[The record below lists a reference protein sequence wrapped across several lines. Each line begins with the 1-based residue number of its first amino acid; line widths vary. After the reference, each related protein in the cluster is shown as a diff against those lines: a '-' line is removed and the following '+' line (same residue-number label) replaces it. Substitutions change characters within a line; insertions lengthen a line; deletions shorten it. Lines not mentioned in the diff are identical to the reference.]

1 MIFGIAWFA
10 MMWFG
15 LMVVALVAAV
25 IFVLRPKH
33 DAGDESETTIH
44 QRQSE
49 TRQQVVEKVK
59 GMHAGGESET
69 TTHQQQSEIRQQVI
83 EKVEGMHAAAE
94 GLRGQTRI
102 EALRHYMDSM
112 SDGLELVSEIRPSAN
127 GAPKGEWV
135 IAPGSQPNRRILY
148 IHGGSW
154 IAGSPKSHR
163 AITDRLSRLAHAC
176 VFAIDY
182 RLMPE
187 NRYLD
192 GIIDCQQAYR
202 WMLDNGP
209 DGQAPVNFV
218 VVAGDSA
225 GGSHT
230 LGLIAWIRDQGL
242 QPPNAAIALSP
253 STEIMLR
260 SLGDRANLKT
270 DAMLGP
276 TVENL
281 ARIPLPMLWWGTVLN
296 MRVLPT
302 SPTASPLRGD
312 LQNLPPTLIHV
323 SESELLLENAQRY
336 VTKAQAA
343 GSPVE
348 VKTWPDMVHV
358 WHLFTPLLPEAE
370 EAFEHIGEFLARVEA
385 SSKAL

>member
-1 MIFGIAWFA
+1 MIFGIAWFV

-15 LMVVALVAAV
+15 LIMVAMVAAV
-25 IFVLRPKH
+25 VFILHRKH
-33 DAGDESETTIH
+33 DAGDDTETN
-44 QRQSE
+44 
-49 TRQQVVEKVK
+49 TRQQPDEV
-59 GMHAGGESET
+59 
-69 TTHQQQSEIRQQVI
+69 RQQVL
-83 EKVEGMHAAAE
+83 EKIEGMHAAAE
-94 GLRGQTRI
+94 GLRGRARVK
-102 EALRHYMDSM
+102 ALRQYMDSM
-112 SDGLELVSEIRPSAN
+112 SDGLELISEIRAPAS
-127 GAPKGEWV
+127 GSPKGEWV
-135 IAPGSQPNRRILY
+135 IAPGAKPERRILY

-163 AITDRLSRLAHAC
+163 AITDRLSRLAQAC

-192 GIIDCQQAYR
+192 GIIDCQRAYR
-202 WMLDNGP
+202 WILTNGP
-209 DGQAPVNFV
+209 DGEAPADFL

-230 LGLIAWIRDQGL
+230 LGLIAWIRDQDL
-242 QPPNAAIALSP
+242 PPPSAAIALSP
-253 STEIMLR
+253 STELMLT
-260 SLGDRANLKT
+260 SLGSRANLKT

-276 TVENL
+276 AVKKL
-281 ARIPLPMLWWGTVLN
+281 ARVPLPFLWWGTVLGF
-296 MRVLPT
+296 RVLPT
-302 SPTASPLRGD
+302 SPMASPLRGK
-312 LQNLPPTLIHV
+312 LHGLPPTLIHV

-336 VTKAQAA
+336 VEKAQAA

-348 VKTWPDMVHV
+348 VRTWPDMVHV

-385 SSKAL
+385 EAEAESV

>member
-1 MIFGIAWFA
+1 

-15 LMVVALVAAV
+15 LFMVALIAAV
-25 IFVLRPKH
+25 VFFIRRKRSTR
-33 DAGDESETTIH
+33 DESEAPPPQQH
-44 QRQSE
+44 DDARQK
-49 TRQQVVEKVK
+49 VLKIVK
-59 GMHAGGESET
+59 GMHA
-69 TTHQQQSEIRQQVI
+69 
-83 EKVEGMHAAAE
+83 AAD
-94 GLRGQTRI
+94 GLHGLARVK
-102 EALRHYMDSM
+102 ALRTYMDSM
-112 SDGLELVSEIRPSAN
+112 SDGLELASDIRPPAS
-127 GAPKGEWV
+127 GSPRGEWV
-135 IAPGSQPNRRILY
+135 IAPGAKPERRILY

-163 AITDRLSRLAHAC
+163 AITDRLSRLTQAC

-192 GIIDCQQAYR
+192 GIIDCQRAYR
-202 WMLDNGP
+202 WLLDNGP
-209 DGQAPVNFV
+209 DGKASADFL

-242 QPPNAAIALSP
+242 QAPTAAIALSP
-253 STEIMLR
+253 STELMLT
-260 SLGDRANLKT
+260 SLGSRANLES
-270 DAMLGP
+270 DVMLGP
-276 TVENL
+276 TVKKM
-281 ARIPLPMLWWGTVLN
+281 ARIPMPLLWWGTVLG

-302 SPTASPLRGD
+302 SPMASPLRGR
-312 LQNLPPTLIHV
+312 LHGLPPTMIHV

-336 VTKAQAA
+336 VEKARAA

-348 VKTWPDMVHV
+348 LKTWPDMVHV

-370 EAFEHIGEFLARVEA
+370 EAFEHIGVFLNRVERA
-385 SSKAL
+385 HG

>member
-1 MIFGIAWFA
+1 MMFGIAWFA

-15 LMVVALVAAV
+15 LIMVALIAAV
-25 IFVLRPKH
+25 VIVRRRHH
-33 DAGDESETTIH
+33 DAGDATEASTRE
-44 QRQSE
+44 QQSE
-49 TRQQVVEKVK
+49 ARQQVL
-59 GMHAGGESET
+59 ESV
-69 TTHQQQSEIRQQVI
+69 Q
-83 EKVEGMHAAAE
+83 GMHAAAE
-94 GLRGQTRI
+94 GLRGRARVK
-102 EALRHYMDSM
+102 ALRNYMDSM
-112 SDGLELVSEIRPSAN
+112 SDGLQLVSEIRSPAS
-127 GAPKGEWV
+127 GSPRGEWV
-135 IAPGSQPNRRILY
+135 IAPGAKPERRILY

-176 VFAIDY
+176 VFAVDY

-192 GIIDCQQAYR
+192 GIIDCRQAYR
-202 WMLDNGP
+202 WILDNGP
-209 DGQAPVNFV
+209 DGKAPADFV
-218 VVAGDSA
+218 VVSGDSA

-253 STEIMLR
+253 STELMLT
-260 SLGDRANLKT
+260 SLGSRANLKT
-270 DAMLGP
+270 DVMLGP
-276 TVENL
+276 TVKKL
-281 ARIPLPMLWWGTVLN
+281 SRVPLPLLWWGTVLG

-302 SPTASPLRGD
+302 SPIASPLRGKLHD
-312 LQNLPPTLIHV
+312 LPPTLIHV
-323 SESELLLENAQRY
+323 SESEMLLENAQRY
-336 VTKAQAA
+336 VEKARAA

-370 EAFEHIGEFLARVEA
+370 EAFEHIGEFLSRVEA
-385 SSKAL
+385 GSP

>member
-1 MIFGIAWFA
+1 MIFGIAWFM

-15 LMVVALVAAV
+15 LLVVALLAAV
-25 IFVLRPKH
+25 VFVRRQKH
-33 DAGDESETTIH
+33 DTEDETTSH
-44 QRQSE
+44 PQQSEAQRQ
-49 TRQQVVEKVK
+49 VLEKVK
-59 GMHAGGESET
+59 
-69 TTHQQQSEIRQQVI
+69 
-83 EKVEGMHAAAE
+83 GMHAAAE
-94 GLRGQTRI
+94 GLRGRARVK
-102 EALRHYMDSM
+102 ALRRYMDSM
-112 SDGLELVSEIRPSAN
+112 SDGLELVSETHPPES

-135 IAPGSQPNRRILY
+135 IAPGSDPSRRILY

-154 IAGSPKSHR
+154 FAGSPKSHR

-192 GIIDCQQAYR
+192 GIVDCQQAYR
-202 WMLDNGP
+202 WILDNGP
-209 DGQAPVNFV
+209 DGKTPANFV

-230 LGLIAWIRDQGL
+230 LGLITWIRDQGL
-242 QPPNAAIALSP
+242 RTPNAAIALSP
-253 STEIMLR
+253 STELMLT
-260 SLGDRANLKT
+260 SLSKRANLKT

-276 TVENL
+276 TVEKL
-281 ARIPLPMLWWGTVLN
+281 ARIPLPLLWWGTVLG

-302 SPTASPLRGD
+302 NPMVSPLRGE
-312 LQNLPPTLIHV
+312 LHNLPPTLIHA

-336 VTKAQAA
+336 VAKAQAA

-348 VKTWPDMVHV
+348 LKTWPDMVHV

-370 EAFEHIGEFLARVEA
+370 EAFEHIGEFLVRTEA
-385 SSKAL
+385 HSVNQDQGALHISS

>member
-15 LMVVALVAAV
+15 LMTVALVAAV
-25 IFVLRPKH
+25 VFILRRKH
-33 DAGDESETTIH
+33 DAGTESEMTSH
-44 QRQSE
+44 QPQSE
-49 TRQQVVEKVK
+49 ARQQVLEKVK
-59 GMHAGGESET
+59 
-69 TTHQQQSEIRQQVI
+69 
-83 EKVEGMHAAAE
+83 GMHAAAE
-94 GLRGQTRI
+94 GLRGRARI
-102 EALRHYMDSM
+102 KALRRYMDSM
-112 SDGLELVSEIRPSAN
+112 SDELELVSEIRPPAN
-127 GAPKGEWV
+127 GAPRGEWV
-135 IAPGSQPNRRILY
+135 IAPEAEPSRRMLY

-163 AITDRLSRLAHAC
+163 AITDRLSRLAQVC

-202 WMLDNGP
+202 WMLENGP
-209 DGQAPVNFV
+209 DGKAPTDFV

-253 STEIMLR
+253 STELMLT
-260 SLGDRANLKT
+260 SLRRRANLKT

-276 TVENL
+276 TIEKL
-281 ARIPLPMLWWGTVLN
+281 ARIPMPLLWWGAVLG

-302 SPTASPLRGD
+302 SPMVSPLRGD
-312 LQNLPPTLIHV
+312 LNNLPPTLIHV

-336 VTKAQAA
+336 VEKAQAA

-358 WHLFTPLLPEAE
+358 WHLFSPLLPEAE
-370 EAFEHIGEFLARVEA
+370 EAFEHIGEFLARVET
-385 SSKAL
+385 SSA

>member
-15 LMVVALVAAV
+15 LIMVSLVALVVFFLRRKHGAEHKEEATSLQQQTEARQH
-25 IFVLRPKH
+25 VL
-33 DAGDESETTIH
+33 
-44 QRQSE
+44 
-49 TRQQVVEKVK
+49 EKIK
-59 GMHAGGESET
+59 GMHTATDGVRGRAR
-69 TTHQQQSEIRQQVI
+69 IR
-83 EKVEGMHAAAE
+83 
-94 GLRGQTRI
+94 
-102 EALRHYMDSM
+102 ALRHYMDTM
-112 SDGLELVSEIRPSAN
+112 NDDLTFVSKIRPSDS

-135 IAPGSQPNRRILY
+135 IAPESHPNRRILY

-163 AITDRLSRLAHAC
+163 AITDRLSRLAKAC

-192 GIIDCQQAYR
+192 GIIDCQEAYR
-202 WMLDNGP
+202 WILENGP
-209 DGQAPVNFV
+209 DGMDAADFV

-230 LGLIAWIRDQGL
+230 LGLIAWVRDQGL
-242 QPPNAAIALSP
+242 KPPNAAIALSP
-253 STEIMLR
+253 STELMLT
-260 SLGDRANLKT
+260 SLGKRSNLKT

-276 TVENL
+276 TIEKL
-281 ARIPLPMLWWGTVLN
+281 ARIPLPLLWWGTV
-296 MRVLPT
+296 MGFRVLPT
-302 SPTASPLRGD
+302 SPIASPLRGN
-312 LQNLPPTLIHV
+312 LHNLPPTLIHV

-336 VTKAQAA
+336 ATKAKAA

-348 VKTWPDMVHV
+348 IETWPDMVHV

-370 EAFEHIGEFLARVEA
+370 EAFDRIGKFLERVETG
-385 SSKAL
+385 SQAL

>member
-1 MIFGIAWFA
+1 MMFGIAWFA

-15 LMVVALVAAV
+15 LIMVALVALV
-25 IFVLRPKH
+25 FFLRRKH
-33 DAGDESETTIH
+33 DAGDDSKPAPQPPESEARRKVLE
-44 QRQSE
+44 Q
-49 TRQQVVEKVK
+49 VK
-59 GMHAGGESET
+59 GMHTAT
-69 TTHQQQSEIRQQVI
+69 
-83 EKVEGMHAAAE
+83 E
-94 GLRGQTRI
+94 GLHGRARVK
-102 EALRHYMDSM
+102 ALRRCMDNM
-112 SDGLELVSEIRPSAN
+112 SDGLELVSEIRPPAN
-127 GAPKGEWV
+127 GAPRGEWV
-135 IAPGSQPNRRILY
+135 IAPGADPNRRILY

-163 AITDRLSRLAHAC
+163 PITDRLSRLAHAC

-202 WMLDNGP
+202 WILDNGP
-209 DGQAPVNFV
+209 DGDAPADFV

-230 LGLIAWIRDQGL
+230 LGLSAWIRDQGL

-253 STEIMLR
+253 STELMLT
-260 SLGDRANLKT
+260 SLGSRANLKS

-276 TVENL
+276 TVRKL
-281 ARIPLPMLWWGTVLN
+281 ARIPVPLLWWGTVLS

-302 SPTASPLRGD
+302 SPKASPLRGD
-312 LQNLPPTLIHV
+312 LHNLPPTLIHV
-323 SESELLLENAQRY
+323 SESELLLENARRY
-336 VTKAQAA
+336 AEKAQAA

-348 VKTWPDMVHV
+348 IETWPDMVHV

-370 EAFEHIGEFLARVEA
+370 EAFEHIGEFLARTEA
-385 SSKAL
+385 SAAN

>member
-15 LMVVALVAAV
+15 LITVALVATALF
-25 IFVLRPKH
+25 ILRRKR
-33 DAGDESETTIH
+33 DAGDEGETDHQQLSEA
-44 QRQSE
+44 
-49 TRQQVVEKVK
+49 RQQVLDKIK
-59 GMHAGGESET
+59 
-69 TTHQQQSEIRQQVI
+69 EI
-83 EKVEGMHAAAE
+83 HTATE
-94 GLRGQTRI
+94 GLHGRARI
-102 EALRHYMDSM
+102 KALRRCMDSM
-112 SDGLELVSEIRPSAN
+112 SDDLELVSEIRSPAN
-127 GAPKGEWV
+127 GAPRGEWV
-135 IAPGSQPNRRILY
+135 IAPGADPNRRILY

-176 VFAIDY
+176 VFAVDY

-192 GIIDCQQAYR
+192 GVIDCQRAYC
-202 WMLDNGP
+202 WMLENGP
-209 DGQAPVNFV
+209 EGEAPADFV

-230 LGLIAWIRDQGL
+230 LGLIAWIRDRGL
-242 QPPNAAIALSP
+242 QQPNAAIALSP
-253 STEIMLR
+253 STELMLT
-260 SLGDRANLKT
+260 SLGRRANLKT
-270 DAMLGP
+270 DVMLGP
-276 TVENL
+276 TVEKM
-281 ARIPLPMLWWGTVLN
+281 ARLPLPLLWWGTVLG

-302 SPTASPLRGD
+302 SPLVSPLRGK
-312 LQNLPPTLIHV
+312 LHGLPPTLIHA

-336 VTKAQAA
+336 VEKAQAA

-370 EAFEHIGEFLARVEA
+370 EAFEHIAEFLARVEA
-385 SSKAL
+385 GSVQ

>member
-15 LMVVALVAAV
+15 LIMVALVAAV
-25 IFVLRPKH
+25 VFVVRRKH
-33 DAGDESETTIH
+33 DAGDERKTTTP
-44 QRQSE
+44 QQQSE
-49 TRQQVVEKVK
+49 ARQQVLEKVK
-59 GMHAGGESET
+59 GMHSA
-69 TTHQQQSEIRQQVI
+69 
-83 EKVEGMHAAAE
+83 VEGLHGRA
-94 GLRGQTRI
+94 RVK
-102 EALRHYMDSM
+102 ALRRHMDSM
-112 SDGLELVSEIRPSAN
+112 SDGLELVSEIRPAAN

-135 IAPGSQPNRRILY
+135 IAPGSDPNRRILY

-154 IAGSPKSHR
+154 VAGSPKSHR
-163 AITDRLSRLAHAC
+163 TITDRLSRLAHAC

-209 DGQAPVNFV
+209 DEKAPADFV

-253 STEIMLR
+253 STELMLT
-260 SLGDRANLKT
+260 SLSKRANLKT

-276 TVENL
+276 TVEKL
-281 ARIPLPMLWWGTVLN
+281 ARIPLPLLWWGTILG

-302 SPTASPLRGD
+302 SPTVSPLRGD
-312 LQNLPPTLIHV
+312 LHNLPPTLIHV

-336 VTKAQAA
+336 VKKAQAA

-385 SSKAL
+385 SSEAP

>member
-1 MIFGIAWFA
+1 MIFGIAWLV

-15 LMVVALVAAV
+15 LMMALLVAAV
-25 IFVLRPKH
+25 VIVLRRKQP
-33 DAGDESETTIH
+33 AGDENEPTTC
-44 QRQSE
+44 QPQSA
-49 TRQQVVEKVK
+49 TRQQVLEKIK
-59 GMHAGGESET
+59 GMHAAS
-69 TTHQQQSEIRQQVI
+69 
-83 EKVEGMHAAAE
+83 E
-94 GLRGQTRI
+94 GLRGLARI
-102 EALRHYMDSM
+102 KALRHYMDSI
-112 SDGLELVSEIRPSAN
+112 SDGLEFASEIRLSAS
-127 GAPKGEWV
+127 GAPMGEWV
-135 IAPGSQPNRRILY
+135 IAPGSDPRRRILY

-192 GIIDCQQAYR
+192 GIVDCQRAYR
-202 WMLDNGP
+202 WMLANGP
-209 DGQAPVNFV
+209 DGKTPADFAVI
-218 VVAGDSA
+218 AGDSA

-253 STEIMLR
+253 STELTLS
-260 SLGDRANLKT
+260 SLGKRANLKT

-276 TVENL
+276 TVEKL
-281 ARIPLPMLWWGTVLN
+281 ARIPVPLLWLGAIWG

-302 SPTASPLRGD
+302 SPMVSPLRGD
-312 LQNLPPTLIHV
+312 LRNLPPTLIHV

-336 VTKAQAA
+336 AAKAQAA

-370 EAFEHIGEFLARVEA
+370 EAFKHIGEFLERVQT
-385 SSKAL
+385 SSTKRRQGDSESHRRSRQAPRKPG

>member
-1 MIFGIAWFA
+1 MIFGIAWVA

-15 LMVVALVAAV
+15 LIMVALVVAAV
-25 IFVLRPKH
+25 FILRRNH
-33 DAGDESETTIH
+33 DAGDDTETPT
-44 QRQSE
+44 S
-49 TRQQVVEKVK
+49 
-59 GMHAGGESET
+59 
-69 TTHQQQSEIRQQVI
+69 QQQSEARQQVLEKI
-83 EKVEGMHAAAE
+83 EAMHAAAE
-94 GLRGQTRI
+94 GLHGRARI
-102 EALRHYMDSM
+102 KALRYYMDSM
-112 SDGLELVSEIRPSAN
+112 SDDLELTSEIRSPAS

-135 IAPGSQPNRRILY
+135 IAPGANPDRRILY

-163 AITDRLSRLAHAC
+163 AITDRLSRLAQAC

-187 NRYLD
+187 NRYID

-202 WMLDNGP
+202 WMLDNSP
-209 DGQAPVNFV
+209 DGQAPADFV

-242 QPPNAAIALSP
+242 QAPDAAIALSP
-253 STEIMLR
+253 STELMLT
-260 SLGDRANLKT
+260 SLGSRANLKT
-270 DAMLGP
+270 DVMLGP
-276 TVENL
+276 TVKKL
-281 ARIPLPMLWWGTVLN
+281 ARVPLPLLWWGTVLG

-302 SPTASPLRGD
+302 SPMASPLRGK
-312 LQNLPPTLIHV
+312 LHNLPPTLIHV
-323 SESELLLENAQRY
+323 SESELLHENAQRY
-336 VTKAQAA
+336 VEKAQAA

-385 SSKAL
+385 GQT